1 MSSNLRISCIYLEA
15 VDLELIVVQ
24 AHVNALEDV
33 PQWEIRSHEDTCTHV
48 EVAVDVPLPEIFS
61 QASVKLEADVL
72 SLEILFRH
80 P

>member
-33 PQWEIRSHEDTCTHV
+33 PQWEIRSHEDTCTYV

-72 SLEILFRH
+72 SFEILFRH